1 MNAKIKIH
9 GIEQEYTT
17 DVKAEDG
24 LVLVWIGFPKAE
36 TLIELLQATK
46 GAFKDGCLIIEPN
59 KVDYLKFV

>member
-9 GIEQEYTT
+9 GIEREYTT

-24 LVLVWIGFPKAE
+24 LFWVWIGFPKAE

-46 GAFKDGCLIIEPN
+46 GAFKDCCLVIDPN
-59 KVDYLKFV
+59 RVEYLKFV